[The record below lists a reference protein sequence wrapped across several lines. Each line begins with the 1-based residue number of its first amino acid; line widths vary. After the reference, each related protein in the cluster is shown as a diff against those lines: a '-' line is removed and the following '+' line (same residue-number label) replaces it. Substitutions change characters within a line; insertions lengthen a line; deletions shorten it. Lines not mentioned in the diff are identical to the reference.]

1 MRRIKK
7 KKACHFAKPYPP
19 YQIKTIIIPIEIVKL
34 EDESFHMIVRA
45 EIDGIKG
52 DMIIDTGASVTV
64 IDKAAF
70 PDKNSDENRG
80 KIQSG
85 SVSGQINDVH
95 LIKTAYIKIG
105 KYKIK
110 NPQLASIDMNYVNDM
125 YNQHLKR
132 KVIGLLGCDFC
143 VRYGVTIDFR
153 NIEISIHH

>member
-70 PDKNSDENRG
+70 PDKISGENRG

-153 NIEISIHH
+153 NKEISIHH